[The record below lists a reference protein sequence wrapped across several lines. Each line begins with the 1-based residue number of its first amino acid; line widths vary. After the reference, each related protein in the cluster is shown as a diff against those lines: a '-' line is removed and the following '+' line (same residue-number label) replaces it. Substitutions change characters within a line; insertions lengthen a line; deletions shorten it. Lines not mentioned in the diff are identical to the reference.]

1 MTIFSEENINKIK
14 ESMKGFIELSD
25 DSKRKIMRDLRPT
38 NPMIMQN
45 PNIDLFLK
53 EIRSAT
59 ERHTVD
65 QILEK
70 LTELNFD
77 KKYAKSLVTNTKLQ
91 FTTLDSLIT
100 DISTIDNT
108 KLSSILPKIMTHLL
122 NGSDYLKDI
131 NDLKCT
137 TIELNSVTVLLYGLL
152 NDICSG
158 EDMDSIKK
166 RITVNF
172 DDEKF
177 KIVYDM
183 AKNNMDTWHKVS
195 IFRMTIN
202 IDRIE
207 RKLNLYR
214 KELDKIKK
222 QLEETDNALQI
233 LLPDESDQ
241 HSFDDMNPF

>member
-25 DSKRKIMRDLRPT
+25 DSKRKIMRDLRPA
-38 NPMIMQN
+38 NPMIKKN
-45 PNIDLFLK
+45 PNIVLFLN
-53 EIRSAT
+53 EIRLASSH
-59 ERHTVD
+59 HTVE

-77 KKYAKSLVTNTKLQ
+77 KKYSKLLVTKTKLQ
-91 FTTLDSLIT
+91 FPTLDSLMT
-100 DISTIDNT
+100 DITTINNT
-108 KLSSILPKIMTHLL
+108 KLSSILPKIMENLL
-122 NGSDYLKDI
+122 NESDYSNDI
-131 NDLKCT
+131 DDLKCT

-158 EDMDSIKK
+158 EDINSIKK

>member
-1 MTIFSEENINKIK
+1 MTIFNEKNIHDIK
-14 ESMKGFIELSD
+14 ESLKYFIELSD
-25 DSKRKIMRDLRPT
+25 DSKRKIMRDLRPA
-38 NPMIMQN
+38 NPMIKKN
-45 PNIDLFLK
+45 PNIVLFLN
-53 EIRSAT
+53 EIRLASSH
-59 ERHTVD
+59 HTVE

-77 KKYAKSLVTNTKLQ
+77 KKYSKLLVTKTKLQ
-91 FTTLDSLIT
+91 FPTLDSLMT
-100 DISTIDNT
+100 DITTINNT
-108 KLSSILPKIMTHLL
+108 KLSSILPKIMENLL
-122 NGSDYLKDI
+122 NESDYSNDI
-131 NDLKCT
+131 DDLKCT

-158 EDMDSIKK
+158 EDINSIKK

-177 KIVYDM
+177 KIVYNV

-202 IDRIE
+202 IDHIE
-207 RKLNLYR
+207 RKLNSYR
-214 KELDKIKK
+214 KELNKIKN
-222 QLEETDNALQI
+222 QLEETDNSLQL

-241 HSFDDMNPF
+241 PDFDMHSY